1 MKNQFEKTLT
11 HKKVKGDR
19 TVLGVKSHVA
29 NVKLKVQDR
38 VIHDDVAHQVQERVN
53 FKLIVRDVKEL
64 KKIIKIKNKKNEIIS
79 LQKPWTAIFPI
90 RVLAREREPEEP
102 AMP

>member
-38 VIHDDVAHQVQERVN
+38 VIHDDVAHQVQEGVN

-64 KKIIKIKNKKNEIIS
+64 KQDASHCENIEQS
-79 LQKPWTAIFPI
+79 PRFLF
-90 RVLAREREPEEP
+90 
-102 AMP
+102 